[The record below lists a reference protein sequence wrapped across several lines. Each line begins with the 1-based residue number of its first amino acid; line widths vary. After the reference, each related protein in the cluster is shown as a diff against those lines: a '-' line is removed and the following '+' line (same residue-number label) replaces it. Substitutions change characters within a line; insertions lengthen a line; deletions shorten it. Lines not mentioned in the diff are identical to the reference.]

1 MRHLSRKVVLVVAA
15 IALAVPLA
23 AQAPSP
29 QAGGVYSRPIP
40 ASIAEAEQEG
50 ANFPRGDTQIAP
62 PRAFDTGG
70 TIGTSDRR
78 CVELTGTVA
87 PLRGRSGEFV
97 VGGEIGALRA
107 GREGKVYWAPF
118 HDPASVR
125 ATLFV
130 RGSRLDQPESTSR
143 FISSNYASPV
153 AANGSVIGDHAF
165 YASGFTLRSAGRWLL
180 IATSANDWGCFIVT
194 VS

>member
-78 CVELTGTVA
+78 CVELTGTIA
-87 PLRGRSGEFV
+87 PLRGRSSEFV
-97 VGGEIGALRA
+97 AGG
-107 GREGKVYWAPF
+107 
-118 HDPASVR
+118 
-125 ATLFV
+125 
-130 RGSRLDQPESTSR
+130 
-143 FISSNYASPV
+143 
-153 AANGSVIGDHAF
+153 
-165 YASGFTLRSAGRWLL
+165 RSAH
-180 IATSANDWGCFIVT
+180 
-194 VS
+194 

>member
-1 MRHLSRKVVLVVAA
+1 MKE
-15 IALAVPLA
+15 PT
-23 AQAPSP
+23 
-29 QAGGVYSRPIP
+29 
-40 ASIAEAEQEG
+40 
-50 ANFPRGDTQIAP
+50 FPRGDTQTP
-62 PRAFDTGG
+62 SRPGFDTQK
-70 TIGTSDRR
+70 TIGTADRR
-78 CVELTGTVA
+78 CVEWTVA
-87 PLRGRSGEFV
+87 AVRGRSGEFV
-97 VGGEIGALRA
+97 VGGEIGALSD

-130 RGSRLDQPESTSR
+130 RGSRLDQAEITSR

-180 IATSANDWGCFIVT
+180 IATSANDWGCFVVT